1 MSDNK
6 KDIGSPDRDKISV
19 SEEYEV
25 SYWSKKFGVTA
36 QQLKD
41 AVKKVGN
48 SPKKVESYLKSGE

>member
-25 SYWSKKFGVTA
+25 SYWSKKFGVSP

-48 SPKKVESYLKSGE
+48 SPKKVEAYLKSGD